1 MSASAPTSI
10 TEQELASMLHAL
22 DLLRSQVKSG
32 RLDQEYTL
40 RQIEKML
47 GLVKRFESQQKEQKS
62 AGRFEAL
69 YNVSLMLGT
78 SLDTETVLK
87 QVMDAIIQLTG
98 AERGFVM
105 LRDDDGELQVKVA
118 RNYDQQTLTSEHFR
132 YSRTIANY
140 VMDKGEAILTTNAS
154 DDPRFKSYDSV
165 VGQALR
171 SIMVAPLRV
180 RSQVIGIAYVEN
192 RVIAGLFG
200 SEDLAILEALAGQAS
215 VAIDNALLF
224 GATDRALEKRVEE
237 LQQLRRIDLKLNE
250 KLDPDAAMLY
260 TLQAVRD
267 LTGATGG
274 HIGLLEGTPPHVV
287 AVHHEEPGTVTR
299 QSLYLENIYPR
310 VWEVVRTGKL
320 LMFDTGL
327 YGMHTVLIV
336 PVLREKRVI
345 GVVILKRED
354 GTVFTEEQQ
363 DLAER
368 VVTRASVAIEN
379 ARLYVAVQAA
389 DRAKSEFVGVVA
401 HDLKAPMTS
410 IQGYADLMLMPG
422 NQNLSDK
429 QRQYLQRISSTVKRM
444 EMLVQDLADIS
455 RIESG
460 QFFMDETRLTVASI
474 VETLRETTMP
484 QIEARKHHY
493 VEDIAPDLPDI
504 WADYYRLMQVLTN
517 LVSNA
522 YKYTP
527 EGGTITL
534 RVRLQEADKSR
545 VYFEVQDTGIGMSE
559 QNLKMLGTK
568 FWRAEDEFTRSQPG
582 TGLGFAITSALVRQM
597 GSKMDVQSKIGE
609 GSRFGYSVTIFKDK
623 KTE

>member
-1 MSASAPTSI
+1 MSTPVSTSI
-10 TEQELASMLHAL
+10 TEQEVASILHAL
-22 DLLRSQVKSG
+22 DLLRSQIKG
-32 RLDQEYTL
+32 HRLDEDYAL
-40 RQIEKML
+40 RQIDKL
-47 GLVKRFESQQKEQKS
+47 TSLIKRFEALHKEQKS

-69 YNVSLMLGT
+69 YNVSRMLGT
-78 SLDTETVLK
+78 SLDMETVLR
-87 QVMDAIIQLTG
+87 QVMDAVIQLTG
-98 AERGFVM
+98 AERGFIM

-140 VMDKGEAILTTNAS
+140 VVDTGDAILTTNAS
-154 DDPRFKSYDSV
+154 DDPRFKSQDSV
-165 VGQALR
+165 VRQALR

-180 RSQVIGIAYVEN
+180 RGQVIGIAYVEN
-192 RVIAGLFG
+192 RVITGLF
-200 SEDLAILEALAGQAS
+200 SNEDLATVETLAGQAS

-224 GATDRALEKRVEE
+224 GATDRALAKRVEE

-274 HIGLLEGTPPHVV
+274 HIGLLEGNPPHIV
-287 AVHHEEPGTVTR
+287 AVHHEEPGTFSR

-310 VWEVVRTGKL
+310 VWEVVRSGKSL
-320 LMFDTGL
+320 IFDTGL
-327 YGMHTVLIV
+327 YGLHTVMIV

-379 ARLYVAVQAA
+379 ARLYAAVQAA

-410 IQGYADLMLMPG
+410 IQGYADLLLMPG

-460 QFFMDETRLTVASI
+460 QFFMDEMRLSMTSI
-474 VETLRETTMP
+474 VEALRETTMP
-484 QIEARKHHY
+484 QIESRKHEY
-493 VEDIAPDLPDI
+493 IEEIAPGLPDI

-527 EGGTITL
+527 EGGRITL
-534 RVRLQEADKSR
+534 RVFEQDKDR
-545 VYFEVQDTGIGMSE
+545 IYFEVEDTGIGMSE
-559 QNLKMLGTK
+559 QSLKMLGTK

-582 TGLGFAITSALVRQM
+582 TGLGFAITAALVRQM
-597 GSKMDVQSKIGE
+597 GSKIDIHSEPGK
-609 GSRFGYSVTIFKDK
+609 GSRFGFSVPKAKDEK
-623 KTE
+623 PE